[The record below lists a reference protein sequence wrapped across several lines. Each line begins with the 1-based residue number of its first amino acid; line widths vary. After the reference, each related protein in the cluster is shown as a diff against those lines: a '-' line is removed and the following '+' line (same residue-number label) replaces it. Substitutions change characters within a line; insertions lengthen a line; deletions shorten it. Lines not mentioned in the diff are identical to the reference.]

1 MKKDPSKKA
10 APENYEVG
18 YRRPPESTRF
28 KPGSSGNPKG
38 RPKKPLTVGAIIEST
53 LAKRVSVEEN
63 GRKKKISLEELIV
76 RQVAAKAAKGDLK
89 ATQMLLQLKDRYQ
102 DSPAEHID
110 PEDLAVDQ
118 EILAAYAAQL
128 LTEKSP
134 APPESADDVQ
144 EPETNETL
152 PPSPSPIT

>member
-1 MKKDPSKKA
+1 
-10 APENYEVG
+10 
-18 YRRPPESTRF
+18 
-28 KPGSSGNPKG
+28 
-38 RPKKPLTVGAIIEST
+38 LTVGAIIEST

-144 EPETNETL
+144 EPETNETR